1 MRVLFVRPNGDVAY
15 VPPPMGLLYLS
26 AVTRQSGQHE
36 AKIIDARLH
45 DLEINEILA
54 RAEGFDPDIIGI
66 TSMTIEYVAAHKTA
80 QAFKK
85 LWPNRPILMG
95 GPYPS
100 SDPDQALEDLNID
113 TIFLGES
120 EQNYVKWL
128 EVQERG
134 GALSEVPGIRYRNN
148 SGIMINP
155 PSGFMDN
162 LDDIPE
168 PAWDLIDLEKHF
180 EKRFMVMRT
189 MNPHQK
195 NDRVLPLVS
204 SRGCPFK
211 CSYCHNLF
219 GKKVRKHSTARV
231 VGEMEFLR
239 NTYGIEEIEFVDD
252 IFNVDIPRAK
262 EIFREVIDRKLNMN
276 FSFPN
281 GLRSDNFDEEL
292 LDIMKEAGVYRLV
305 FAIESGSD
313 RIQKLIHK
321 NLNLEKA
328 MQNIAMADKKGFF
341 SGGFFMMGFPT
352 ETEEELEKTI
362 QYAKKSKLHTATF
375 LLLTPFPGTEFWDQ
389 ALAAGMKL
397 RKGYMNYY
405 EISVNLSK
413 VPSIKLEKMRRRA

>member
-1 MRVLFVRPNGDVAY
+1 
-15 VPPPMGLLYLS
+15 S
-26 AVTRQSGQHE
+26 
-36 AKIIDARLH
+36 
-45 DLEINEILA
+45 
-54 RAEGFDPDIIGI
+54 
-66 TSMTIEYVAAHKTA
+66 
-80 QAFKK
+80 
-85 LWPNRPILMG
+85 
-95 GPYPS
+95 
-100 SDPDQALEDLNID
+100 
-113 TIFLGES
+113 
-120 EQNYVKWL
+120 
-128 EVQERG
+128 
-134 GALSEVPGIRYRNN
+134 
-148 SGIMINP
+148 
-155 PSGFMDN
+155 
-162 LDDIPE
+162 
-168 PAWDLIDLEKHF
+168 LEKHF

-413 VPSIKLEKMRRRA
+413 VPSIKLEKMRRRAIVKFYGNPLRVIRFAMRTPNFFRRSIEYAFILLMSVTGKWKQ